1 MRLFLLGHMQRE
13 TLSCRNGESIK
24 RKDLVGTL
32 MEQRGELGNKEVDA
46 GVEGVFQLKRS

>member
-24 RKDLVGTL
+24 RKDLVGTH